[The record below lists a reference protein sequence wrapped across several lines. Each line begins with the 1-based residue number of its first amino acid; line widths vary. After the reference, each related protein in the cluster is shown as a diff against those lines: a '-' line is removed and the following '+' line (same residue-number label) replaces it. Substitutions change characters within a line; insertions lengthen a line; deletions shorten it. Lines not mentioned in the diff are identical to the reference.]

1 MECNQVVI
9 WQTAIERVVIFR
21 NNGLYLMFV
30 LGIISY
36 YHTDDKVVVGLF
48 HTPISG
54 L

>member
-21 NNGLYLMFV
+21 NNGL